1 MFVKRHA
8 AFGFIF
14 VTVMLDMVGLGIVVP
29 IIPKLISD
37 FLGGDTAR
45 ASEYLGLFT
54 TTWAFMQFVFS
65 PVLGLL
71 SDRYGR
77 RPVVLLSNLGLA
89 FDYLIMALAPSLRWL
104 FLGRILSGLTSSSLP
119 TATAYISDVTSPEKR
134 SKTFRLLGAAYGVGF
149 IVGPPIGGWLA
160 LRKPRLPFWV
170 A

>member
-1 MFVKRHA
+1 LTRLRRNCSSRSMSVNRSA
-8 AFGFIF
+8 ARGFIF

-89 FDYLIMALAPSLRWL
+89 FDYLIMA
-104 FLGRILSGLTSSSLP
+104 
-119 TATAYISDVTSPEKR
+119 
-134 SKTFRLLGAAYGVGF
+134 
-149 IVGPPIGGWLA
+149 
-160 LRKPRLPFWV
+160 
-170 A
+170 